1 MGRLKGKVA
10 IITGAGAGIGRA
22 SMERFAEEGALVV
35 GIGRTY
41 EKLEQTKAQLQDK
54 GRKCHIVGGD
64 VSSWEGA
71 SEAFSAAFEVHGRV
85 DVLLNGAGVG
95 YSWAKVSPG
104 SMSNVVDTPV
114 DKWREVM
121 AINLDSVFYMCKL
134 AIPKM
139 LATGGGS
146 IINISSILAVKGL
159 ADGHTYCATKAGVEN
174 LTRSLCMA
182 WAAQGIRANCV
193 APGWTATD
201 MIKDVMHKFDDPEAA
216 KALSPMLRPG
226 TALEIANG
234 CLYLASDESSYC
246 NGSVLRIDG
255 GNTAG

>member
-1 MGRLKGKVA
+1 MGRLSGKVA
-10 IITGAGAGIGRA
+10 VITGAGAGIGRA
-22 SMERFAEEGALVV
+22 SMSRFAEEGAQVI

-41 EKLEQTKAQLQDK
+41 EKLEATQTQLRESGLD
-54 GRKCHIVGGD
+54 CHIVGGD
-64 VSSWEGA
+64 VSTWEGA
-71 SEAFSAAFEVHGRV
+71 REAFGAAFATHGRI

-95 YSWAKVSPG
+95 YSWGKVSPG

-114 DKWREVM
+114 EKWREVM
-121 AINLDSVFYMCKL
+121 AINLDSVYFMCKL

-146 IINISSILAVKGL
+146 IINVSSILAGKGL
-159 ADGHTYCATKAGVEN
+159 ADAHTYCAAKAGMEN

-182 WAAQGIRANCV
+182 WAAKGIRANCV
-193 APGWTATD
+193 SPGWTATD
-201 MIKDVMHKFDDPEAA
+201 MIKDVMHLFDDPETA
-216 KALSPMLRPG
+216 KFLSPMLRPG
-226 TALEIANG
+226 TALEMANG

-246 NGSVLRIDG
+246 NGSVLSIDG

>member
-22 SMERFAEEGALVV
+22 SMQRFAEEGAQVV

-41 EKLEQTKAQLQDK
+41 EKLEQTKSLLQDMGLK
-54 GRKCHIVGGD
+54 SQIIGGD
-64 VSSWEGA
+64 VSTWEGA
-71 SEAFSAAFEVHGRV
+71 SEAFNAAFKVHGRV
-85 DVLLNGAGVG
+85 DVLLNAAGVG
-95 YSWAKVSPG
+95 YSWGKVSVG

-114 DKWREVM
+114 EKWREVM
-121 AINLDSVFYMCKL
+121 AINLDSVYYMCKL

-159 ADGHTYCATKAGVEN
+159 ADAHTYCATKAGMEN

-193 APGWTATD
+193 SPGWTATD
-201 MIKDVMHKFDDPEAA
+201 MIKDVMHLFEDKQAA

-226 TALEIANG
+226 TALEVANG
-234 CLYLASDESSYC
+234 CLFLASDESSYC
-246 NGSVLRIDG
+246 NGSVLAVDG